1 MSTLI
6 LAATPLHAFLA
17 LGLRQGP
24 YAAGEAT
31 LALID
36 QPPGA
41 EDPLAAALQAAA
53 WPGLTLMRPAR
64 LARGSSRRQLAAWRG
79 RVREI
84 APTTVTIGNDQRIEF
99 HAAVAEAP
107 QARCVYSDDGLYSYL
122 PHASALP
129 PWREALAAWR
139 RRLKFGFPVER
150 PSLLGGS
157 RAVHEGIVLMPGHA
171 HAGLAGKPLR
181 AYEPSWFAGDAVR
194 AVCLEAAARAGF
206 DAGRAASTRLLVLLP
221 HPRFLRADPALVA
234 TVLDAVRRVQAAG
247 GGVILKSHPNAGG
260 RPVAEQL
267 GVAPGGWT
275 ELPARL
281 PVEVLAPLLSDTLV
295 LGTVTTAL
303 LTLARLAR
311 VQVRS
316 LPAPVGAGPLPAG
329 AAALYAAAGVQ
340 PLGADGLPDAPS
352 SPVPS
357 P

>member
-1 MSTLI
+1 MTTLL

-17 LGLRQGP
+17 LGLRRGP
-24 YAAGEAT
+24 YAAGEAV

-36 QPPGA
+36 QPPEVA
-41 EDPLAAALQAAA
+41 DPLADALAAA
-53 WPGLTLMRPAR
+53 RWPGLSLQRHTR
-64 LARGSSRRQLAAWRG
+64 LARGRSRQQLAAWRAA
-79 RVREI
+79 VRSL
-84 APTTVTIGNDQRIEF
+84 APTTVTVGNDQRIEF

-122 PHASALP
+122 PHAEALP
-129 PWREALAAWR
+129 PWREALAGWR
-139 RRLKFGFPVER
+139 RRLKHGFPVER

-157 RAVHEGIVLMPGHA
+157 RAVHEGIVLMPGHV

-206 DAGRAASTRLLVLLP
+206 DARRAAATRLLVLLP

-234 TVLDAVRRVQAAG
+234 TILAQVRRVQAEG
-247 GGVILKSHPNAGG
+247 GEVVLKSHPNAGG

-311 VQVRS
+311 VEVRS
-316 LPAPVGAGPLPAG
+316 LPVPAGAGPLPAG
-329 AAALYAAAGVQ
+329 AAAIYAAAGVRPFDGPPVAAAFP
-340 PLGADGLPDAPS
+340 PLP
-352 SPVPS
+352 
-357 P
+357 